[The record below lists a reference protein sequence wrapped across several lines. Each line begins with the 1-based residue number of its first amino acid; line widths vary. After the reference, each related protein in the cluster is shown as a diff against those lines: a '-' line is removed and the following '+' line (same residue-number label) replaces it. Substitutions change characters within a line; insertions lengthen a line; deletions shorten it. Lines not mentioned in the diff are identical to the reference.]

1 MAFLAK
7 KPKGLAAGSV
17 GRIRLLHRGVEMDF
31 NQVLSTYNFK
41 GDYNLTVID
50 LERPSESP
58 ALPSTSPSSRQ
69 TATAETRIQLFL
81 VNVISNVIYNQ
92 SVSSYSLV
100 SRIIENLRATLNINH
115 NIALFNEN
123 GILIPSQT
131 IQANGVQDGDTVGIL
146 YYSLSG
152 LEMLDLRD
160 IQIIGATRKSRF
172 TDLLRVSASG
182 VIHRLLLSF
191 SFRQLSD
198 VRSVI
203 MALSSH
209 PVVSIVIDQSI
220 DGIELLPDG
229 TRATQIQVVQQF
241 RQIRVS
247 WNAVQQLPL
256 DAFFS
261 MLPQFSFSLLSTL
274 EILNPTLSEAERRN
288 LTFVL
293 QAHNLPLYILINH
306 IPFTSISSYLD
317 QIASVQQS
325 SQQLTQ
331 SLRLEVDVWK
341 KQTGEQETKL
351 RELVDANLEL
361 KSELTKEQ
369 ENRRHVT
376 EAEAKRK
383 SECETLIAQIGN
395 LNAQAV
401 KEMELVKSREGSVS
415 TSIATALTT
424 TERVTHA
431 VQSIQSDFQQ
441 LMAGGVLQAGNYE
454 WSVRNITGAVNF
466 VIGQLSELTR
476 SLEGGVGIRSKIKNR
491 ENS

>member
-1 MAFLAK
+1 M
-7 KPKGLAAGSV
+7 
-17 GRIRLLHRGVEMDF
+17 
-31 NQVLSTYNFK
+31 
-41 GDYNLTVID
+41 
-50 LERPSESP
+50 
-58 ALPSTSPSSRQ
+58 
-69 TATAETRIQLFL
+69 
-81 VNVISNVIYNQ
+81 
-92 SVSSYSLV
+92 
-100 SRIIENLRATLNINH
+100 
-115 NIALFNEN
+115 
-123 GILIPSQT
+123 
-131 IQANGVQDGDTVGIL
+131 
-146 YYSLSG
+146 
-152 LEMLDLRD
+152 
-160 IQIIGATRKSRF
+160 
-172 TDLLRVSASG
+172 
-182 VIHRLLLSF
+182 
-191 SFRQLSD
+191 
-198 VRSVI
+198 
-203 MALSSH
+203 
-209 PVVSIVIDQSI
+209 SI
-220 DGIELLPDG
+220 D
-229 TRATQIQVVQQF
+229 
-241 RQIRVS
+241 
-247 WNAVQQLPL
+247 
-256 DAFFS
+256 
-261 MLPQFSFSLLSTL
+261 
-274 EILNPTLSEAERRN
+274 
-288 LTFVL
+288 
-293 QAHNLPLYILINH
+293 

-491 ENS
+491 ENR